1 MPYLGASL
9 AVGLV
14 SFATA
19 NAPTTS
25 AIKAI
30 ALRLQSKVDNLEHSL
45 RGLIF

>member
-1 MPYLGASL
+1 MPNLRAPL

-19 NAPTTS
+19 NAPTRS

-30 ALRLQSKVDNLEHSL
+30 ALGLQAKVDH
-45 RGLIF
+45 